1 MPYCPSGYT
10 LGPVPGAPDGVLA
23 CFNDSDPNDS
33 VPVQY
38 QSFPGAAHGGA
49 VYAAHGGSINAGIG
63 NLMSR
68 ERAYTYPDGTRM
80 VEKVSQG
87 RMPLGKR

>member
-1 MPYCPSGYT
+1 MQYID
-10 LGPVPGAPDGVLA
+10 GALA
-23 CFNDSDPNDS
+23 CISNSDPNDR
-33 VPVQY
+33 VDVLHQPY
-38 QSFPGAAHGGA
+38 PGAETAAHGGA